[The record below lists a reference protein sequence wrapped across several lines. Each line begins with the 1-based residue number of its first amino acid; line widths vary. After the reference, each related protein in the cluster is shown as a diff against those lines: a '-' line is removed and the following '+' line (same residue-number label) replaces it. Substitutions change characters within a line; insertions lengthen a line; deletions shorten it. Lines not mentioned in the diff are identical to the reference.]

1 MLALTFS
8 AFVASLLG
16 SPHCAG
22 MCGPF
27 VPLAVPLRSR
37 GARTGVARSLLAFHG
52 GRLVSYLAMG
62 VLAGSFGA
70 LLEHGGA
77 MLGVQRAAA
86 LLAGATM
93 IAVGVIGIA
102 RRLGARLP
110 LAGSSSSLARVL
122 HGITAAAG
130 RLSPTRRAVT
140 IGLVTALM
148 PCGWSYAFAVA
159 AAGTGSVGLGALTML
174 ALWLGTLPAL
184 TAVGFVAQ
192 RASPRVRA
200 RLPWVIS
207 IVLIAMG
214 AYAMAFR
221 APIVPVTPATATVP
235 SEAPCH

>member
-1 MLALTFS
+1 MLALAFS

-27 VPLAVPLRSR
+27 VPLAVPLRARGSR
-37 GARTGVARSLLAFHG
+37 TRSLRSLFAFHG

-70 LLEHGGA
+70 LLEHGGT
-77 MLGVQRAAA
+77 MIGVQRAAA
-86 LLAGATM
+86 LIAGATM
-93 IAVGVIGIA
+93 ITIGLVGIA

-110 LAGSSSSLARVL
+110 LGGTSSSLARVL
-122 HGITAAAG
+122 HGLTAAAG

-159 AAGTGSVGLGALTML
+159 AAGTGTVALAMLTML

-184 TAVGFVAQ
+184 TAVGFVAD
-192 RASPRVRA
+192 RVSPRVRA

-214 AYAMAFR
+214 TYAIAFR
-221 APIVPVTPATATVP
+221 APIVPVTAPTASIP
-235 SEAPCH
+235 SDAPCH